1 MQPDLDKIERK
12 FFDFILPRQRLTVR
26 TGEVEEALGL
36 TRPAE
41 QALLCGLEQAGF
53 GYACQARTLS
63 GAALSP

>member
-1 MQPDLDKIERK
+1 MQPDLDKTERK

-36 TRPAE
+36 TRPRGAGP
-41 QALLCGLEQAGF
+41 AVWVGAAGF